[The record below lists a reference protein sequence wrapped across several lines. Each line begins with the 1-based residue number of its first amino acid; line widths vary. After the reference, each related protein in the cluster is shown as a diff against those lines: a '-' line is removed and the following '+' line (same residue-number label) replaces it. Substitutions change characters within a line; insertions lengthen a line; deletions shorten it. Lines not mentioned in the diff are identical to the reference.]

1 VKKQVNIKAAS
12 EAEWLRWKAEAKRRG
27 WTVTMLVRSAVNA
40 VVDAAEDQ
48 REDLGLKGLR

>member
-27 WTVTMLVRSAVNA
+27 WTVTMLVRSAVNRMLTEEDGR
-40 VVDAAEDQ
+40 VPEQRKAA
-48 REDLGLKGLR
+48 G